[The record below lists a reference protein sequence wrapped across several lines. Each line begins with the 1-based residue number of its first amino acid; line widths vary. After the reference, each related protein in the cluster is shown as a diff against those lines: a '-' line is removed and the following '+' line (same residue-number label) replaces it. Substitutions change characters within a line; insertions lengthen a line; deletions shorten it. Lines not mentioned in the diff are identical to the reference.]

1 MRATVP
7 NIYVN
12 RRLFRSYE
20 PFLGNGVVRISSAV
34 PVGWKLNRKLFNRAM
49 RPFLKQSRFIVHG
62 DGWFPYYL

>member
-12 RRLFRSYE
+12 RRLFSYE